1 MSTKPPITPP
11 TIKFSAN
18 MAIPPPK
25 DRPPGI
31 SHTHIRCRPKG
42 RPQSIHSHTYS
53 GYIAAMSMRTSYDK
67 DGNPHTRV
75 DEDLRWRLERKLI
88 ITILDFDLN

>member
-1 MSTKPPITPP
+1 MTK
-11 TIKFSAN
+11 SASRN
-18 MAIPPPK
+18 GVLPYEIIAAAVRGEPEAMQAVVQ
-25 DRPPGI
+25 
-31 SHTHIRCRPKG
+31 H
-42 RPQSIHSHTYS
+42 YS